1 MARSYFTIGHTGG
14 GYVMNMWEIIEL
26 GFQLYI
32 AITLSEIYTTLRNI
46 HERISEKQTTPH

>member
-14 GYVMNMWEIIEL
+14 GYAMNMWEIIEL

-32 AITLSEIYTTLRNI
+32 AITLSVIYTTLRNI
-46 HERISEKQTTPH
+46 HERISEKQTTPL

>member
-1 MARSYFTIGHTGG
+1 
-14 GYVMNMWEIIEL
+14 MNMWEIIEL

-32 AITLSEIYTTLRNI
+32 AITLSVIYTTLRNI